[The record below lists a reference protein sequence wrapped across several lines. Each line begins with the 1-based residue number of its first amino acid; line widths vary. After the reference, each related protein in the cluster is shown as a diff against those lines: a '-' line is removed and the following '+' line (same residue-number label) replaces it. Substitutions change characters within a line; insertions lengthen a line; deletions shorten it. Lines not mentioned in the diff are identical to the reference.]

1 MGNELIIYCNNLEE
15 VNKELELLLRDRYS
29 VVVEQAENVWNYHD
43 GRIRLTAK
51 FNKSLAHPPMRVAN
65 G

>member
-29 VVVEQAENVWNYHD
+29 VIVEQAENAWHYLD

-51 FNKSLAHPPMRVAN
+51 LNKSLALPAKRY
-65 G
+65 